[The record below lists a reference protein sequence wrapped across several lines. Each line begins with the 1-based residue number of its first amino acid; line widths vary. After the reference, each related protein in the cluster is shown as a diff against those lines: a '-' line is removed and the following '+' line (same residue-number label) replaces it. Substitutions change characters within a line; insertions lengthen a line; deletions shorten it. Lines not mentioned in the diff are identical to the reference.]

1 MLQNEAWNGFEGNI
15 WRRECNVRDFIQ
27 KNYTPYE
34 GDESFL
40 ADPTEATNKLWGR
53 LQELQKEEREK
64 GVQNGYDVSQA
75 AYKHYDKK
83 AKGEIIDSCEVVS
96 ITKVFADKWDA

>member
-1 MLQNEAWNGFEGNI
+1 MFKLTAVETYRAETKEEAEQ
-15 WRRECNVRDFIQ
+15 FI
-27 KNYTPYE
+27 
-34 GDESFL
+34 
-40 ADPTEATNKLWGR
+40 
-53 LQELQKEEREK
+53 KEEREK

>member
-1 MLQNEAWNGFEGNI
+1 MFKLTTVETYRAETKEEAEQ
-15 WRRECNVRDFIQ
+15 FI
-27 KNYTPYE
+27 
-34 GDESFL
+34 
-40 ADPTEATNKLWGR
+40 
-53 LQELQKEEREK
+53 KEEREK

-96 ITKVFADKWDA
+96 ITKVFADK

>member
-1 MLQNEAWNGFEGNI
+1 MFKLTTVETYRAETKEEAEQ
-15 WRRECNVRDFIQ
+15 FI
-27 KNYTPYE
+27 
-34 GDESFL
+34 
-40 ADPTEATNKLWGR
+40 
-53 LQELQKEEREK
+53 KEEREK

-83 AKGEIIDSCEVVS
+83 AKNEVIDSCEVVS

>member
-1 MLQNEAWNGFEGNI
+1 MFKLTTVETYRAETKEEAEQ
-15 WRRECNVRDFIQ
+15 FI
-27 KNYTPYE
+27 
-34 GDESFL
+34 
-40 ADPTEATNKLWGR
+40 
-53 LQELQKEEREK
+53 KEERER

-83 AKGEIIDSCEVVS
+83 AKNEVVDSCEVVS

>member
-1 MLQNEAWNGFEGNI
+1 MFKLTTVETYRAETKEEAEQ
-15 WRRECNVRDFIQ
+15 FI
-27 KNYTPYE
+27 
-34 GDESFL
+34 
-40 ADPTEATNKLWGR
+40 
-53 LQELQKEEREK
+53 KEEREK

-83 AKGEIIDSCEVVS
+83 AKGERIDSCEVVS

>member
-1 MLQNEAWNGFEGNI
+1 MFKLTTVETYRAETKEEAEQ
-15 WRRECNVRDFIQ
+15 FI
-27 KNYTPYE
+27 
-34 GDESFL
+34 
-40 ADPTEATNKLWGR
+40 
-53 LQELQKEEREK
+53 KEEREK

-83 AKGEIIDSCEVVS
+83 AKGECIDSCEVVS

>member
-1 MLQNEAWNGFEGNI
+1 MFKLTTVETYRAETKEEAEQ
-15 WRRECNVRDFIQ
+15 FI
-27 KNYTPYE
+27 
-34 GDESFL
+34 
-40 ADPTEATNKLWGR
+40 R
-53 LQELQKEEREK
+53 EEREK